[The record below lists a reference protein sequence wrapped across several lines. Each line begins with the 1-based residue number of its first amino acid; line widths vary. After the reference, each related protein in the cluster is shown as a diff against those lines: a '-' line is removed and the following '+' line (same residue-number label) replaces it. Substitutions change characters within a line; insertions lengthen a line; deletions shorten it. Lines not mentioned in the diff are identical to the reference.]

1 MNGLALQPNGYM
13 REHVTAEAQRKLL
26 LEHTDMLR
34 VSLAGNLRSFP
45 LEDHTG
51 RQVTGVALIRT
62 EIAKPKNLCCVLK
75 HRCGLQAHC
84 NSEPYFEP

>member
-45 LEDHTG
+45 LEEHTG
-51 RQVTGVALIRT
+51 RQVTGVALIGSD
-62 EIAKPKNLCCVLK
+62 IAIT
-75 HRCGLQAHC
+75 
-84 NSEPYFEP
+84 